1 MAAGALAD
9 DMPRLMAPF
18 VAAVRQWRADAMARM
33 HAHVARTRANEAL
46 RARKLSDEPRC
57 ERCLVGG
64 RLTQATEVHHRK
76 PIAAGGGKYDWAN
89 LESVCGDC
97 QDEAHGAR
105 PKIRIDPRTGLPLP
119 GQDHPW
125 SVKE

>member
-1 MAAGALAD
+1 
-9 DMPRLMAPF
+9 MPRCTDMSATPPTLKAPG
-18 VAAVRQWRADAMARM
+18 RYGWPQGSDRRWRK
-33 HAHVARTRANEAL
+33 L
-46 RARKLSDEPRC
+46 RARKLTDEPRC

-64 RLTQATEVHHRK
+64 KLAQATEVHHRK
-76 PIAAGGGKYDWAN
+76 PISAGGGKYDWAN

-105 PKIRIDPRTGLPLP
+105 PKIRIDPGTGLPLP

-125 SVKE
+125 SDRE

>member
-1 MAAGALAD
+1 MSRALRRHGAL
-9 DMPRLMAPF
+9 DMSAKPPTSKGPQRYGWPKGSD
-18 VAAVRQWRADAMARM
+18 RRWRK
-33 HAHVARTRANEAL
+33 L
-46 RARKLSDEPRC
+46 RAHKLADEPRC
-57 ERCLVGG
+57 ERCLTSG
-64 RLTQATEVHHRK
+64 RLTLATEVHHRT
-76 PIAAGGGKYDWAN
+76 PMSQGGGKYDWDN

-97 QDEAHGAR
+97 QDEAHGVR